1 MGESENHGRRAF
13 FIQAAVSPPGVLFG
27 CDDSIKAGV
36 KYLDGE
42 FDLTEFHM
50 KHRMVNLKD
59 PSQTP
64 RSAKSYQICKS
75 PTIDLSRTFQSSP
88 KQKLNSS

>member
-13 FIQAAVSPPGVLFG
+13 FIQAAVSPPCVLFG

-42 FDLTEFHM
+42 FDLKKISYET
-50 KHRMVNLKD
+50 
-59 PSQTP
+59 QTGKFK
-64 RSAKSYQICKS
+64 RS
-75 PTIDLSRTFQSSP
+75 LSDAAFCQFIS
-88 KQKLNSS
+88 NM